1 MPDAAAIE
9 AAERIRSRAA
19 AIRAHR
25 LGQPDEL
32 TEDIMPKKAS
42 TEPKVEAKPEP
53 KKRGRKPGVKVA
65 TKATPAET
73 HQFLRTVKEIN
84 SEKMIAKSLRDSNA
98 NRKSKPAT
106 GPRFGVFDD
115 GAVELRLP
123 KCSGSLEATEARE
136 LVEFLGKLGVKA

>member
-42 TEPKVEAKPEP
+42 TEAKVLKVTKITDPIVEP
-53 KKRGRKPGVKVA
+53 KKRGRKPG
-65 TKATPAET
+65 TT
-73 HQFLRTVKEIN
+73 
-84 SEKMIAKSLRDSNA
+84 IAK
-98 NRKSKPAT
+98 KPAKSA

>member
-1 MPDAAAIE
+1 MVATQAGGRARQVMPDAAAIE

-42 TEPKVEAKPEP
+42 TEPKAEAKPQP
-53 KKRGRKPGVKVA
+53 KKRGRKPG
-65 TKATPAET
+65 TT
-73 HQFLRTVKEIN
+73 
-84 SEKMIAKSLRDSNA
+84 IAK
-98 NRKSKPAT
+98 KPAKSA